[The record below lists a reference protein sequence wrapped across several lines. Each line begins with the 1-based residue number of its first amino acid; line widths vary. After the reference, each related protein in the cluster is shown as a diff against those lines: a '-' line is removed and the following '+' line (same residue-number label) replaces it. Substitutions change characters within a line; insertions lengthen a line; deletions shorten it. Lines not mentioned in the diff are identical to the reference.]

1 MYPRAFCLAAL
12 VTTTLTITSADAQVV
27 GAELTVF
34 GGRGVARPFRW
45 GLGGEVTL
53 LIGSHLTL
61 APRYFQTWGDFT
73 RSLGG
78 NNFRVEDNNATM
90 WGGDVGVRFLPA
102 DVEIRPVVYV
112 GWASFKQVITVGP
125 LSGPGVATETTAT
138 EPLIAPGVIITLP
151 LRYFRIGGEL
161 RYVAI
166 VTRPDGFSTEFDPQS
181 FVFYARLTY
190 AFRR

>member
-1 MYPRAFCLAAL
+1 MYLRAFWLAAL
-12 VTTTLTITSADAQVV
+12 VSTTLAPTGAYAQVGV
-27 GAELTVF
+27 ELTVF

-45 GLGGEVTL
+45 GLGGEATL
-53 LIGSHLTL
+53 SIGSHLTL
-61 APRYFQTWGDFT
+61 APRYLRAWGNFT
-73 RSLGG
+73 RSLAG
-78 NNFRVEDNNATM
+78 NNVREEDNDATL

-102 DVEIRPVVYV
+102 GVEIRPVVYL
-112 GWASFKQVITVGP
+112 GRANLKQIITVGP
-125 LSGPGVATETTAT
+125 EGGPGVATETTAT
-138 EPLIAPGVIITLP
+138 EPVIAPGVIIMLP

-166 VTRPDGFSTEFDPQS
+166 VTRPDGFSTDFDPQS

>member
-1 MYPRAFCLAAL
+1 M
-12 VTTTLTITSADAQVV
+12 
-27 GAELTVF
+27 F
-34 GGRGVARPFRW
+34 GGHGVARPFRW

-61 APRYFQTWGDFT
+61 GPRYFQTWGDFT

-78 NNFRVEDNNATM
+78 NTIREEDNNATV

-112 GWASFKQVITVGP
+112 GWANFKQVITVGP
-125 LSGPGVATETTAT
+125 VGGPGVAAETTAL
-138 EPLIAPGVIITLP
+138 ELVIAPGVIITLP

-161 RYVAI
+161 RYVAGPH
-166 VTRPDGFSTEFDPQS
+166 PDGFSTDFDPQS
-181 FVFYARLTY
+181 FVFYFRHTPLAASQATDRL
-190 AFRR
+190 RRPLTSPS